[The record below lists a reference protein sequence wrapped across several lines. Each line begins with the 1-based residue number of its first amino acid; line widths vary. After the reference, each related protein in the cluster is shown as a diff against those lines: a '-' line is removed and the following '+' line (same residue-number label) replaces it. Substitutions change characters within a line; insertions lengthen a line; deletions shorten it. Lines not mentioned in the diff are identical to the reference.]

1 MFKTD
6 DTNKTGRHLVVFQ
19 VADDTTYTRI
29 SALKLTMNLVTPAED
44 VEDTFDVSLVLTM
57 GLLFSHYRKLIVIA
71 NFQILTPNLSIMYT
85 LRA

>member
-1 MFKTD
+1 
-6 DTNKTGRHLVVFQ
+6 
-19 VADDTTYTRI
+19 
-29 SALKLTMNLVTPAED
+29 MNLVTPAED